1 MLICNKFLSN
11 EDVTQSS
18 KQESIMLRRHRGLGY
33 CLNLTLD
40 IKDVKGLIRTSDLSR
55 ASHSINHVLIKGGKD
70 EV

>member
-1 MLICNKFLSN
+1 MVLPDIS
-11 EDVTQSS
+11 
-18 KQESIMLRRHRGLGY
+18 Y

-55 ASHSINHVLIKGGKD
+55 APHSINHVLIKGGKD